1 MSFVLDGDQYDAYQR
16 FCSID
21 LNGYAGWFLM
31 AINGPGGLEAQKG
44 SVVASRS
51 P

>member
-31 AINGPGGLEAQKG
+31 AINGRSGLGLEG